1 MEELPFL
8 HCRVCCTLTCACERA
23 QLFRSAFSAAMCG
36 ALASVQSVPRV
47 FGPVRLWPIYAVR
60 GIPGAASM
68 VFYYQA
74 IAMLPLSDAVRD
86 FVMTPLST

>member
-1 MEELPFL
+1 
-8 HCRVCCTLTCACERA
+8 
-23 QLFRSAFSAAMCG
+23 MCG
-36 ALASVQSVPRV
+36 ALASAQGVPRM

-86 FVMTPLST
+86 VVIRLSST